1 MAKILNFFLKS
12 LMSKIATL
20 VLIAGLL
27 VGGWYYIQSFG
38 FNLFG
43 LSFGGE
49 LKIDNTA
56 NVVENIKEISEFTT
70 ACYYEEAVLKES
82 KVEKHEGGFLGLVDT
97 ETSKEIVIIAKGKVR
112 AGFDLSKVTEDKINI
127 KNDTI
132 GITLPEPEIFD
143 VIINPSDY
151 EMYIE
156 EGNWSHEEVT
166 ALQTNYR
173 AQLLAKAQERG
184 ILNKAK
190 EAAKKRL
197 ESLFMTFGFTVVE
210 LN

>member
-1 MAKILNFFLKS
+1 M
-12 LMSKIATL
+12 
-20 VLIAGLL
+20 
-27 VGGWYYIQSFG
+27 
-38 FNLFG
+38 
-43 LSFGGE
+43 
-49 LKIDNTA
+49 
-56 NVVENIKEISEFTT
+56 
-70 ACYYEEAVLKES
+70 
-82 KVEKHEGGFLGLVDT
+82 
-97 ETSKEIVIIAKGKVR
+97 R

-156 EGNWSHEEVT
+156 EGKWSHEEVT